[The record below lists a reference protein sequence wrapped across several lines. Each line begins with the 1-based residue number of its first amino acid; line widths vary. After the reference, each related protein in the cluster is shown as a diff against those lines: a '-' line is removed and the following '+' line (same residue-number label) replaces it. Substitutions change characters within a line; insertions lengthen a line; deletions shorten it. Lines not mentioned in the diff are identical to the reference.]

1 MPRPLAT
8 PYSAV
13 RCLELF
19 LRYRR
24 NPSLG
29 LRNQIVHLNIGLVR
43 QVVHR
48 FRGQTT
54 EPYEDLEQV
63 GYLGLLRAVERFNPQ
78 QGAAFSSFAV
88 PFIRGEILHY
98 LRDKA
103 LPLRIPR
110 RYQELYTRA
119 KKLRVPLGAQLG
131 RCPSDADLAQALG
144 ISTAEW
150 QDCILACQHRFPLS
164 LDAPLANLPDA
175 TTTLADSLPDVNAQ
189 FRQQQEEEQA
199 CLRGAVEQL
208 EGRTQAA
215 IQSVFLRE
223 LPRKEAAKQ
232 IGISPMTVT
241 RHLQKGLVQ
250 LEALLAAQTA

>member
-1 MPRPLAT
+1 MSRPLAT
-8 PYSAV
+8 SYSAV

-24 NPSLG
+24 NPTLS
-29 LRNQIVHLNIGLVR
+29 LRNQIVALNVGLVR

-54 EPYEDLEQV
+54 EPCEDLEQV

-78 QGAAFSSFAV
+78 QGTAFSSFAV

-103 LPLRIPR
+103 LILRIPR

-119 KKLRVPLGAQLG
+119 KKLRMSLAAQLG
-131 RCPSDADLAQALG
+131 RLPSDADLAKALG
-144 ISTAEW
+144 VSTTEW
-150 QDCILACQHRFPLS
+150 QDCAQACQHRFPVS
-164 LDAPLANLPDA
+164 LDAPLGHLPDA
-175 TTTLADSLPDVNAQ
+175 SIPLADSLPDLNAQ
-189 FRQQQEEEQA
+189 FRQQQDEERA
-199 CLRGAVEQL
+199 SLRGAVAQL
-208 EGRTQAA
+208 DGRTQAA
-215 IQSVFLRE
+215 IESVFFQE
-223 LPRKEAAKQ
+223 LSRKEAAQQ

-241 RHLQKGLVQ
+241 RHLQKGLTQ
-250 LEALLAAQTA
+250 LETLLMPQTA